1 MSDHKAAIDAIVKT
15 VHDERVAREDFEKRS
30 ESERREFEAKSDL
43 YFAKQQSAMTEA
55 MNTVLKEA
63 QDAAAKAARFA
74 MGSTNSRAPESEY
87 TKAFAEWLR
96 NPRDQRAS
104 SQLQELHRKSV
115 FTTGTGGSAAGGY
128 AVPEEIDRAI
138 ITQLTNA
145 SPMRSLARVVTAGS
159 PDYKVLVDT
168 LGTSTSWVGEKAARS
183 ETNTPQLGEVAP
195 TFGSLIAYPQ
205 ATEESL
211 NDMFFDVAG
220 WLTASVSTAFAAAE
234 GTAFTTGD
242 GTNKPTGVM
251 TNTKSTSDDA
261 SLTFGQVQ
269 YVPTG
274 AAAAFPPLA
283 TTSPATYPGDVII
296 NAAHKLKA
304 GYRANARWM
313 MNKATLAV
321 VRKFKDVDANY
332 LWQPGLAL
340 GIPGTLYGYPVV
352 ENEAMADLGANTYPI
367 AFADFNAAYTI
378 VDLVGTRVTLDEV
391 TTPGYVKWY
400 FRKRVGGKLTD
411 NQAIKVIKCATT

>member
-1 MSDHKAAIDAIVKT
+1 MSETKQALDAIVKT

-30 ESERREFEAKSDL
+30 ESERREFEAKADAE
-43 YFAKQQSAMTEA
+43 FAKTQLA
-55 MNTVLKEA
+55 LKEM

-74 MGSTNSRAPESEY
+74 MGSANTDAPNSEHR
-87 TKAFAEWLR
+87 KAFNEWLR
-96 NPRDQRAS
+96 NPRDQRTNA
-104 SQLQELHRKSV
+104 QLQEIQRKAV

-145 SPMRSLARVVTAGS
+145 SPMRSLARVVTASS

-168 LGTSTSWVGEKAARS
+168 LGTGTSWVGEKAARS

-220 WLTASVSTAFAAAE
+220 WLTSSVSTAFAAAE

-296 NAAHKLKA
+296 TTAHKLKA

-352 ENEAMADLGANTYPI
+352 ENEAMADLGANTFPI

>member
-1 MSDHKAAIDAIVKT
+1 MSETKAALDAIVKV
-15 VHDERVAREDFEKRS
+15 VHDERAAREDFEARS
-30 ESERREFEAKSDL
+30 KSERREFEAKADSE
-43 YFAKQQSAMTEA
+43 FAKAQA
-55 MNTVLKEA
+55 VLKEM

-74 MGSTNSRAPESEY
+74 MASANSDAPDNEHR
-87 TKAFAEWLR
+87 KAFIEWMR
-96 NPRDQRAS
+96 HPRDQRANA
-104 SQLQELHRKSV
+104 QLQEIQRKSV

-138 ITQLTNA
+138 VTQLTNV
-145 SPMRSLARVVTAGS
+145 SPMRSLARVVTAS
-159 PDYKVLVDT
+159 TPDYKILVDT
-168 LGTSTSWVGEKAARS
+168 LGTGTSWVGEKAARS

-195 TFGSLIAYPQ
+195 TFGSLIAYPS

-220 WLTASVSTAFAAAE
+220 WLTSSVSTAFAAAE
-234 GTAFTTGD
+234 GVAFTTGD
-242 GTNKPTGVM
+242 GSNKPTGVM

-274 AAAAFPPLA
+274 AAAGFPPLA
-283 TTSPATYPGDVII
+283 ITSPVTYPGDVII
-296 NAAHKLKA
+296 NCAHKLKA
-304 GYRANARWM
+304 GHRANARWM

-332 LWQPGLAL
+332 LWQPGLQL
-340 GIPGTLYGYPVV
+340 GVPGTLYGYPVV
-352 ENEAMADLGANTYPI
+352 ENEDMADIGSNTFPI
-367 AFADFNAAYTI
+367 AFGDFFAAYTI
-378 VDLVGTRVTLDEV
+378 VDLVGMRVTLDEV

-400 FRKRVGGKLTD
+400 FRKRVGGKLTN